1 MNYISK
7 HNSTVS
13 KDDHKSREQFRA
25 HESNSNEEALNQISF
40 IAVVSKRVQFRRL
53 RARVTDDID
62 DFHAI
67 QKVQKKTKIKW
78 SAKDAQISI

>member
-1 MNYISK
+1 MSYISK
-7 HNSTVS
+7 HDSTVS
-13 KDDHKSREQFRA
+13 EDDHKSREQFRA
-25 HESNSNEEALNQISF
+25 HESNSNEEASDQISF

-67 QKVQKKTKIKW
+67 QRVQKETKIEW
-78 SAKDAQISI
+78 SAEDVQISI

>member
-1 MNYISK
+1 MSYISK
-7 HNSTVS
+7 HGSTVS
-13 KDDHKSREQFRA
+13 EDGHKSRGQFRA
-25 HESNSNEEALNQISF
+25 HESNSDEEASNQISF

-67 QKVQKKTKIKW
+67 QRVQKETKIE
-78 SAKDAQISI
+78 